1 MAGISCRG
9 LRSFCCPSTASPS
22 GSVAAVE
29 AGREMLEAVV
39 LEKVKGEVEGRKGV
53 EDETEASGVE
63 SEEDG

>member
-1 MAGISCRG
+1 
-9 LRSFCCPSTASPS
+9 
-22 GSVAAVE
+22 VAAVE